1 MANLETLT
9 IEISADAGKASQG
22 IDTLINSISNLGKTV
37 QGQMSSLKEFSATL
51 KEIRGSA
58 TGGNIWKNLAPSKS
72 EAKKAT
78 ETVKEVQKAWA
89 ETHRVTTNQSAGWN
103 GKWNNMKSFDPATG
117 TYVPYTSKRPQT
129 SNKIGAAEA
138 LGYRDPY
145 APINNKP
152 IQKASEAFKTLDDN
166 TKSATASVSSYKKE
180 MDTSAKVS
188 EKATES
194 NNKLAES
201 TKEVSKASV
210 TARATVK
217 SASHGILSQ
226 IGRIAK
232 TMLIRT
238 AIRELM
244 KVAKQGLQNYY
255 QYSKSIS
262 GAFYAAVQSIQMN
275 ASIAGN
281 QIGAM
286 LGSLLTSIAP
296 ILNGILSIVS
306 AVAEAITMLF
316 SLLGGSSTYS
326 KATDGFNNVGKAAG
340 GAGGKV
346 KELLADFDE
355 LNVIAQE
362 SGGGGGGSSGGF
374 GFKFE
379 ELALPQWLIEWKPL
393 IEALLAGTLGAIILP
408 KIFDWVKKIFGL
420 GNGAGAKTIKDV
432 VDKLLGKDNNKFQFD
447 IEGMTKALGELGL
460 IKGELELIEKS
471 LNDIAKLKIPDFAAA
486 ATEMGILAAAAAFGA
501 PYIKTICDA
510 IAGLKGGIGLF
521 NIISDVLS
529 ALATNLISGKK
540 LKFEIDKESF
550 EEFKKEVEDFC
561 ENTLTLRV
569 NFDTAYYKN
578 FMIVAN
584 ALDKWAKTPYL
595 KEVLINFQAAYYKN
609 FVTVVEAWEEWADK
623 DYVKEVRINF
633 QAAYYNNFITVARA
647 FDKWADENWEKTI
660 KIVFDS
666 NALSTY
672 YGMVAYIYTWCK
684 AAAEKTIKVAFDSD
698 SLNRFNSE
706 VVKINRWVDE
716 KPTKKIGVQTET
728 SLFDKVVDWIVNWI
742 GQKLTK
748 TIDIYFNAIE
758 YAAYIAKTIA
768 VDLWTKQA
776 ATKTINIVVNAT
788 NFNKNIAAIND
799 WLGRQHE
806 KVIPIYIN
814 AKNFNDNVALLNQ
827 WLKTDIVKTI
837 GIAFNAFA
845 LAAFNVNAA
854 AISLWASQ
862 KLTKVVD
869 IVMNAAKYNEGL
881 KTISTFIS
889 TKTTK
894 VIYIEFNAE
903 SKKKYT
909 DFADELSKW
918 AKTTLTKTIYIETK
932 AKTSNDSDSGSTG
945 SSSSSDSSS
954 SDSSSGT
961 SVNWNPLSG
970 LEINGKNLADT
981 VSEWAGKLFGIDSDS
996 SGGHGYANGGFP
1008 SQGDLF
1014 IANEAGAEMIGTLGG
1029 RTAVANN
1036 EQIVEGIQRGVA
1048 EANNEQNTLLRQQNE
1063 LLRGILEKENIVRFG
1078 ASANF
1083 GRTVQQSLNMYN
1095 GMVGG

>member
-37 QGQMSSLKEFSATL
+37 QGQMSSLKEFAATL

-58 TGGNIWKNLAPSKS
+58 TGGNIWKNLAPNVSQT
-72 EAKKAT
+72 KKAT
-78 ETVKEVQKAWA
+78 SAFKAQGEVLKEYKKLDPKFFKSWMYGPNPLPKVS
-89 ETHRVTTNQSAGWN
+89 NYN
-103 GKWNNMKSFDPATG
+103 GTSGMIPEEEYKKLHPEL
-117 TYVPYTSKRPQT
+117 YVDYESPQGQAM
-129 SNKIGAAEA
+129 IAARNEA
-138 LGYRDPY
+138 LR
-145 APINNKP
+145 
-152 IQKASEAFKTLDDN
+152 QREA
-166 TKSATASVSSYKKE
+166 ASVSVAKPVQQAAESYKALSNNTKTATSNISEYKKE
-180 MDTSAKVS
+180 VDSSAKVTD
-188 EKATES
+188 KATNS
-194 NNKLAES
+194 NNKLSES
-201 TKEVSKASV
+201 TKAISKASD
-210 TARATVK
+210 TAKKTVK

-262 GAFYAAVQSIQMN
+262 GAFYTAVQSIQMN

-340 GAGGKV
+340 GAGGKI

-355 LNVIAQE
+355 LNIIAQE
-362 SGGGGGGSSGGF
+362 SGGGGGGSSSGF

-420 GNGAGAKTIKDV
+420 GNGTGAKTIKDV

-447 IEGMTKALGELGL
+447 IDGMTKAIGELGA

-561 ENTLTLRV
+561 ENTLTFRV

-578 FMIVAN
+578 FIIVVN
-584 ALDKWAKTPYL
+584 ELDKWAKKPY
-595 KEVLINFQAAYYKN
+595 Y
-609 FVTVVEAWEEWADK
+609 
-623 DYVKEVRINF
+623 KEVRINF
-633 QAAYYNNFITVARA
+633 QAAYYNNFVTTARG
-647 FDKWADENWEKTI
+647 FDAWAETPYI
-660 KIVFDS
+660 KNVQIKFDPVS
-666 NALSTY
+666 MLLFEYKSAELKHWTSEAL
-672 YGMVAYIYTWCK
+672 VKNI
-684 AAAEKTIKVAFDSD
+684 IVAFSAAYYATYEIFAKGLEEWAK
-698 SLNRFNSE
+698 SPLTKWIYVNFNS
-706 VVKINRWVDE
+706 
-716 KPTKKIGVQTET
+716 
-728 SLFDKVVDWIVNWI
+728 
-742 GQKLTK
+742 
-748 TIDIYFNAIE
+748 
-758 YAAYIAKTIA
+758 AYIANF
-768 VDLWTKQA
+768 
-776 ATKTINIVVNAT
+776 NIVAT
-788 NFNKNIAAIND
+788 YLNTWASASLTKWIYVNFNSAYYNNYVIVASSIATWAASSLTKWIYVNFNAAYYNNY
-799 WLGRQHE
+799 
-806 KVIPIYIN
+806 VIVANGLTNWASSYLVKWIYVNFNSAYYNNYVAVANGLSTWAAASLTKWIYISFN
-814 AKNFNDNVALLNQ
+814 SAYLANFN
-827 WLKTDIVKTI
+827 T
-837 GIAFNAFA
+837 NAQG
-845 LAAFNVNAA
+845 L
-854 AISLWASQ
+854 STWAS
-862 KLTKVVD
+862 KNLTKVVD

-981 VSEWAGKLFGIDSDS
+981 VSEWAGKLFGTDSDS
-996 SGGHGYANGGFP
+996 SGGHGFANGGFP

-1036 EQIVEGIQRGVA
+1036 DQIVEGIQRGVT
-1048 EANNEQNTLLRQQNE
+1048 EANNEQNMLLRQQNE